1 MVYKKLKGLQALS
14 RDAYTKNKEDIFDI
28 IFFGSAV
35 KGKTK
40 PGDIDI
46 AVIFNHKIGK
56 EKIDT
61 IISQFGNMHVE
72 HLFLNE
78 IYKEPLWATILQE
91 GYSLVRSEFIH
102 RLIGFES
109 SFLFVYGLENL
120 DKVSKS
126 RFCHALFGFGSNKG
140 ILSEAGGK
148 QLGRGCVSAPTA
160 NSEKVRSFLETWK
173 VNYSVHRA
181 LLY

>member
-1 MVYKKLKGLQALS
+1 MVYKKLKGLQVLS
-14 RDAYTKNKEDIFDI
+14 KSVYEKNKGLIFDI
-28 IFFGSAV
+28 VFFGSAV

-40 PGDIDI
+40 PRDIDI
-46 AVIFNHKIGK
+46 AIIFNQKVQQQKLNG
-56 EKIDT
+56 
-61 IISQFGNMHVE
+61 IISQFKDKHAE
-72 HLFLNE
+72 YIFLDE
-78 IYKEPLWATILQE
+78 LYKEPLWATVLQE

-102 RLIGFES
+102 KLIGFES
-109 SFLFVYGLENL
+109 SFLFVYDLENL

-140 ILSEAGGK
+140 ILREAGGK
-148 QLGRGCVSAPTA
+148 QLGRGSISVPTS
-160 NSEKVRSFLETWK
+160 NSEQLRSFLETWK